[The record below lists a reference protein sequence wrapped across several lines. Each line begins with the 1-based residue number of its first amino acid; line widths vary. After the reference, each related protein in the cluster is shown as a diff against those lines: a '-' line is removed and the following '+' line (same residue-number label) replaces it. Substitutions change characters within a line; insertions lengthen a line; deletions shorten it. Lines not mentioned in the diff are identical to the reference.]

1 MRESEDYLV
10 ADCLECNVPR
20 TLFGDTIQSNWVVAS
35 VLILL
40 SLLAVEFIVNF
51 EMIQNM
57 QLKKKK
63 RMFQRRFRK

>member
-1 MRESEDYLV
+1 MHETEDNLV
-10 ADCLECNVPR
+10 SACFECNVPR

-40 SLLAVEFIVNF
+40 SLLALEFIVNF

-63 RMFQRRFRK
+63 RMFQRRFRE